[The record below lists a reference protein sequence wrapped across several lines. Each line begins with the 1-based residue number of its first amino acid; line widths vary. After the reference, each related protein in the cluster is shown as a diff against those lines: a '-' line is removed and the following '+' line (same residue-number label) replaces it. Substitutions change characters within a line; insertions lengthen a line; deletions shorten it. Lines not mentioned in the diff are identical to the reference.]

1 MVEDMDILERIDL
14 KKLPVHVA
22 IIMDG
27 NGRWAR
33 KQGQDRAFGHHK
45 GVDAVR
51 EIAEAAAEIGIRF
64 LTLYTFSTE
73 NWSRP
78 KGEVEALMHLFVET
92 IEKEIPTL
100 NKNDIRLNAIG
111 NLEGLPKINREK
123 LKSTMEQTG
132 KNRKMVL
139 TLAMNYS
146 GRWEILEAVK
156 KMIKDQQSGK
166 LRMETISEKTVSG
179 YLNTSQMPDP
189 ELLIRT
195 SGEQR
200 ISNFL
205 LWQVAYSELYFS
217 PKLWPDFGKEDFYE
231 AIHEYQSRERRFG
244 LTREQLKFG
253 EQNED
258 I

>member
-1 MVEDMDILERIDL
+1 MDILKRIDT
-14 KKLPVHVA
+14 KKLPWHVA

-33 KQGQDRAFGHHK
+33 KQGHDRAFGHHK

-51 EIAEAAAEIGIRF
+51 TVAEAAAEIGIRY

-73 NWSRP
+73 NWNRP
-78 KGEVEALMHLFVET
+78 QEEVEALMHLFVET

-100 NKNDIRLNAIG
+100 NKNNIRLNAIG
-111 NLEGLPKINREK
+111 DIGGLPQVNKTK
-123 LKSTMEQTG
+123 LLSTMEKTAHNQ
-132 KNRKMVL
+132 RMVL
-139 TLAMNYS
+139 TLALNYS
-146 GRWEILEAVK
+146 GRWEIIEAMK
-156 KMIKDQQSGK
+156 KIVHDQQLGK
-166 LRMETISEKTVSG
+166 IDVEKLNCETVSK
-179 YLNTSQMPDP
+179 YMNTAQIPDP

-205 LWQVAYSELYFS
+205 LWQIAYSELYFS
-217 PKLWPDFGKEDFYE
+217 PKLWPDFGKQDFYE
-231 AIHEYQSRERRFG
+231 AILEYQKRERRFG

-253 EQNED
+253 EQE
-258 I
+258 